1 MTTPRITVRRPVTV
15 LARVTAS
22 LKAEMKAEI
31 RSRLERLGLQL
42 RQLDLQESRLAGQS
56 SDHER
61 KGMEQVL
68 SEIERERE
76 KRRNEIRQLLARERE
91 VEQLDVGSEVRRGT
105 VDAEAQVA
113 VGDRWED
120 LLDWEL
126 VLEDGVVVEIR
137 GGAGSS

>member
-1 MTTPRITVRRPVTV
+1 VTTPRITVRRPVTV

>member
-31 RSRLERLGLQL
+31 RSRLERLELQL
-42 RQLDLQESRLAGQS
+42 RQLDLQESRLAGKS

-61 KGMEQVL
+61 KGMDQVV